1 VDDAKIGIGSN
12 SGVLYFLHD
21 DANGA
26 AHEGRKSPVKRL
38 LAAAIGTLGLA
49 SALVACSS
57 GGHTASPGSSTA
69 PSAAAGTSAQVKVGG
84 TDLAGLNPASVT
96 CVKTGGKIDIGSGST
111 GGAQQALAVVM
122 TDEATPKVESLAL
135 VVDGNALSVSN
146 GMGAKVGSVN
156 VAVDGKTYTITGKAQ
171 GADLKNP
178 MAGMV
183 TKDFNIKVTCG

>member
-1 VDDAKIGIGSN
+1 M
-12 SGVLYFLHD
+12 
-21 DANGA
+21 
-26 AHEGRKSPVKRL
+26 KRL
-38 LAAAIGTLGLA
+38 LVASIGTFGVA

-57 GGHTASPGSSTA
+57 GGHTAGPGSSTA
-69 PSAAAGTSAQVKVGG
+69 PSAATGTSAQVKVGG
-84 TDLAGLNPASVT
+84 TDFAGLNPASVT

-111 GGAQQALAVVM
+111 GGGQQALAVVM

-146 GMGAKVGSVN
+146 GMGAKVGSAN
-156 VAVDGKTYTITGKAQ
+156 VAVDGKTYTITGQAQ

-178 MAGMV
+178 MAGLV

>member
-1 VDDAKIGIGSN
+1 MG
-12 SGVLYFLHD
+12 
-21 DANGA
+21 
-26 AHEGRKSPVKRL
+26 VKRL
-38 LAAAIGTLGLA
+38 LAAAIGTLGCA

-57 GGHTASPGSSTA
+57 GGHSASPASSTA
-69 PSAAAGTSAQVKVGG
+69 PSVAAGGGAQVKVGG
-84 TDLAGLNPASVT
+84 TDLAGLDPASVT

-111 GGAQQALAVVM
+111 GGRQALAVVM

-146 GMGAKVGSVN
+146 NMGAKVGSAN
-156 VAVDGKTYTITGKAQ
+156 VAVDGKTYTITGQAQ

-178 MAGMV
+178 MAGMI